1 MLLELEFVEALDCSD
16 WEFSRDEKIND
27 IMQEYVTQALRN
39 SYNDDKPYACWA
51 HYPNK
56 NRIQRTPTT
65 ISIIWGMG
73 FEEAAS
79 DLDISDLV
87 DELIEDNETE
97 RLEALLSG
105 LRSLADRI
113 DAAIKEQAK

>member
-1 MLLELEFVEALDCSD
+1 MIFELDFVEALDCSD
-16 WEFSRDEKIND
+16 WEFSQDEKLND
-27 IMQEYVTQALRN
+27 IMQEYLTEALRN

-51 HYPNK
+51 HHPNK

-65 ISIIWGMG
+65 IRILWGMG

-87 DELIEDNETE
+87 DELIEENETE
-97 RLEALLSG
+97 RLEALSSG

-113 DAAIKEQAK
+113 DAAIKETAK